1 MDSRWENIARNLPYA
16 EEDIQPQPV
25 DQEAL
30 SKWEKIAA
38 AGKSTT
44 PVVTHPESKFKLE
57 QDMPI
62 RKAISDV
69 YRPVL
74 ETTGLVA
81 GGAAGSGVGSV
92 ATAGVGY
99 GIAKKTADILDNL
112 VGLRKPKTILEELAG
127 SAQDIAEGA
136 MMEMGGQAVGKIAGK
151 ILSPVKEKMT
161 PAAKISEQEA
171 KEAGITLT
179 PGEITG
185 SKTQQLFES
194 LMDKTP
200 FASSVTQEWR
210 LQKQLNPLIKA
221 RNRFLETGEGNQ
233 QNVEVLG
240 LKIKDAIDKHITT
253 FGKAKETGL
262 NAMRNSMLKRM
273 GSQEGYEA
281 LGKDV
286 QEILASKSVAAVAKK
301 NRIYK
306 EISKSIPEGD
316 LKFTSFDDE
325 SKAILDKI
333 KELPNQPARLKNI
346 LAMGSEQTGKDA
358 KIIEELSQYP
368 EKVQQSIAADMGTD
382 LTAGASKSW
391 ETMQRLRSQIS
402 ELIKAEDLSV
412 KMNAPHLK
420 GQLSNEGRLYK
431 NLKVALDKDFE
442 RLSKEAGADAFEK
455 MKIANVFFEK
465 EYAPVWK
472 SKLIQKMA
480 YTSPEK
486 VVDVAFKPGSVA
498 EIRLAKKALGDKG
511 FKPLQT
517 SFTNKLLGVGK
528 DGVFKPKALM
538 DNISKYGDEMLAEVY
553 KPKDLYALKDLATTG
568 KLFLEKKLP
577 GQNILRTI
585 ASNSP
590 NTVVDSILGSAERM
604 PGSKSVLQNIT
615 TLKPFLKKSEVEGLR
630 EAFSERLFKINQT
643 TNMVQPIQLSK
654 TIKTYDRVLPKFYK
668 PEEIAFLKKVANTG
682 QRLALAEA
690 SAANPSGTAQNVIA
704 WTVFGAVL
712 IAPVNELMK
721 GDLKGT
727 AATGAT
733 GIASAVLLPKYMAK
747 MALSK
752 AGRKYFTEG
761 LLTKASTKKGIELAT
776 KIITSISRSK
786 KQDQTNKGDA
796 TNGTK

>member
-1 MDSRWENIARNLPYA
+1 MSNI
-16 EEDIQPQPV
+16 
-25 DQEAL
+25 
-30 SKWEKIAA
+30 
-38 AGKSTT
+38 
-44 PVVTHPESKFKLE
+44 
-57 QDMPI
+57 
-62 RKAISDV
+62 
-69 YRPVL
+69 YRPAL

-81 GGAAGSGVGSV
+81 GGAIGSR
-92 ATAGVGY
+92 AGVKGAAAVAGLGY
-99 GIAKKTADILDNL
+99 GIGKKTSDILDSL
-112 VGLRKPKTILEELAG
+112 TGLRKPKPISEELVG
-127 SAQDIAEGA
+127 SAKDIAEGA

-151 ILSPVKEKMT
+151 ILSPVSKKMT
-161 PAAKISEQEA
+161 PAAKMAEQEA

-210 LQKQLNPLIKA
+210 LEKQLRPLIKA
-221 RNRFLETGEGNQ
+221 RNRFLETGEGGQ
-233 QNVEVLG
+233 QNVEALG

-273 GSQEGYEA
+273 GSQESYET

-286 QEILASKSVAAVAKK
+286 QEILASKSVASVAKK
-301 NRIYK
+301 NKIYK
-306 EISKSIPEGD
+306 EISKSMPEGD
-316 LKFTSFDDE
+316 LKFTAFDDE
-325 SKAILDKI
+325 ARAILDKI
-333 KELPNQPARLKNI
+333 KDLPNQPGKLKNI
-346 LAMGSEQTGKDA
+346 LAMGGKRTGKDA
-358 KIIEELSQYP
+358 KIIEELRQYP
-368 EKVQQSIAADMGTD
+368 ENVQQSIAADMGID
-382 LTAGASKSW
+382 LTAGSSKSW

-402 ELIKAEDLSV
+402 ELIKGEDLSV

-431 NLKVALDKDFE
+431 NLKSALDKDFE
-442 RLSKEAGADAFEK
+442 RLAKEAGTDAFEK
-455 MKIANVFFEK
+455 MKIANVFFRE

-486 VVDVAFKPGSVA
+486 VVDVAFKPGGVA
-498 EIRLAKKALGDKG
+498 EVRLAKKALGGQD
-511 FKPLQT
+511 FRPLQT
-517 SFTNKLLGVGK
+517 AFTNKLLGAGK
-528 DGVFKPKALM
+528 DGAFNPKALM
-538 DNISKYGDEMLAEVY
+538 NNIRKYGDEMLEEVY
-553 KPKDLYALKDLATTG
+553 APKDLYALKDLATTG
-568 KLFLEKKLP
+568 KLFLERKLP

-590 NTVVDSILGSAERM
+590 NTVVASILGSAERM

-615 TLKPFLKKSEVEGLR
+615 TLKPFLRKREMEGLR
-630 EAFSERLFKINQT
+630 EAFTERLFKINQT

-654 TIKTYDRVLPKFYK
+654 TIKTYDRVLHKFYK
-668 PEEIAFLKKVANTG
+668 PEEINFLRKVANTG
-682 QRLALAEA
+682 QKMALAEA

-733 GIASAVLLPKYMAK
+733 GIASAVLLPRYMAK
-747 MALSK
+747 IALSK
-752 AGRKYFTEG
+752 IGRKYFTEG

-776 KIITSISRSK
+776 KIITSISRSE
-786 KQDQTNKGDA
+786 KQEQTNKGDA
-796 TNGTK
+796 TNGTN